1 MGVSVSPFQAPQYSN
16 VIELGVKPPGLAASS
31 LISGSVGRQFSVRV
45 EQPAAEWVAAAL
57 ERIEELTALARGW
70 DGYDAKPIDATVA
83 VQAVRFVL
91 DHAYP
96 SVPQPAIVPSA
107 DGGIQIEWHR
117 GGIDLEV
124 SISDHESTVYVED
137 HETGTSEERPA
148 AEATV
153 IFSNLFGRLAR
164 A

>member
-1 MGVSVSPFQAPQYSN
+1 MGISVSPLQAPPYSN
-16 VIELGVKPPGLAASS
+16 VIELGVNPPGLAASS
-31 LISGSVGRQFSVRV
+31 LISGSAGRQFSVRV
-45 EQPAAEWVAAAL
+45 EQPAAKWVAAAL

-96 SVPQPAIVPSA
+96 TVPQPAIVPSA

-117 GGIDLEV
+117 GGLDFEV
-124 SISDHESTVYVED
+124 SISDHESTVYVAD
-137 HETGTSEERPA
+137 HEQGTSEERPG
-148 AEATV
+148 AEAT
-153 IFSNLFGRLAR
+153 IMFSNLFGRLAR